1 MTGITRIAGIEIPSV
16 DPVFLTIVAAL
27 VVTATS
33 LAIARWAEDYHLLI
47 LGALAFLAAFL
58 GRRARREQ
66 WRGWAL
72 YHIPGMGLS
81 YVIMLTAFYVG
92 NGKSLPLWDQLPPI
106 AYWVLPAAIG
116 VPLIV
121 RTLRR
126 HPLAQGRSGL
136 R

>member
-1 MTGITRIAGIEIPSV
+1 LSPLRHLEI
-16 DPVFLTIVAAL
+16 
-27 VVTATS
+27 
-33 LAIARWAEDYHLLI
+33 
-47 LGALAFLAAFL
+47 
-58 GRRARREQ
+58 REQ

-81 YVIMLTAFYVG
+81 YVIMLTAFYG
-92 NGKSLPLWDQLPPI
+92 DNGKSLPLCDQLPPI

-121 RTLRR
+121 RALRR
-126 HPLAQGRSGL
+126 HPLAQARSGL